1 MSARLNLLRRVVLLK
16 PGEGPILAWAT
27 AYFFLLLMSYYLLR
41 PMREA
46 LGIAKGADK
55 LPWLLTGTLIA
66 MLVANPLYAA
76 IAARLPR
83 RRIIPITYRFF
94 GVAMLLFWVAF
105 RLLPTGPGS
114 TLGYGFFI
122 WLSVFNLFVV
132 SVFWGLL
139 DDLFTE
145 DMGKRLFGLITVGG
159 TLGAIAGSGLTGLLS
174 KGVTLMGTRL
184 AFDAGSQLLLSAAL
198 LEGSV
203 QCMQQ
208 LARRFDMPNEVGG
221 AKEPGPGLL
230 EGLRLVVT
238 SRYLQVIC
246 VNMLLFTITS
256 TMLYLQQGQIVERS
270 FAGQQARTAAFATLD
285 LWTNVVTLATQL
297 FLSGRIITWLG
308 LRPVLCLLPLM
319 TLAGF
324 GVLVFWPSFA
334 VLAVIMVARRG
345 LNYAV
350 DRPAKEILYIPLGP
364 AEKYKSKPFIDTFVY
379 RAGDLLGV
387 WTPTVLAIIAIPL
400 SSVALAA
407 SALWLGAGLSLGTL
421 WNRRSKAAPAPTE
434 SPK

>member
-1 MSARLNLLRRVVLLK
+1 MSARLNALRRIVLIK

-55 LPWLLTGTLIA
+55 LPWLLTGTLLA

-94 GVAMLLFWVAF
+94 GLCMLLFWLAF
-105 RLLPTGPGS
+105 RMVPKGGS
-114 TLGYGFFI
+114 LGLGYGFFV

-139 DDLFTE
+139 DDLFDE

-159 TLGAIAGSGLTGLLS
+159 TLGAIAGSSLTGALS
-174 KGVTLMGTRL
+174 KGVMVMGTRL

-198 LEGSV
+198 LEASV

-208 LARRFDMPNEVGG
+208 LARRFGMPTEAGG
-221 AKEPGPGLL
+221 SREPGPGLL
-230 EGLRLVVT
+230 EGLRLVLT
-238 SRYLQVIC
+238 SRYLLVIC
-246 VNMLLFTITS
+246 ANMLLFTITS

-270 FAGQQARTAAFATLD
+270 FAGQAARTAAFATLD
-285 LWTNVVTLATQL
+285 FWTNVITLATQL

-308 LRPVLCLLPLM
+308 LRPVLCLLPIL

-324 GVLVFWPSFA
+324 GVLSFWPSFG
-334 VLAVIMVARRG
+334 VLAVFMVARRG

-387 WTPTVLAIIAIPL
+387 WTPTVLAVVAVPL
-400 SSVALAA
+400 SAVALAV
-407 SALWLGAGLSLGTL
+407 SGVWLAAGATLGTL
-421 WNRRSKAAPAPTE
+421 WSRRSKAEAPKAAE
-434 SPK
+434 